1 MAINWTKEMIEE
13 LKVCN
18 NITEFAEKYGMSYNS
33 ARTKKKS
40 FEEVK
45 ENKVEIVEKEIKV
58 ELKDKLEEVNA
69 SNIAIIPSLI
79 LDMDSLIEKGVD
91 EYLDI
96 VMDKQKEVDLA
107 IIDIRH
113 SLENDFENIDNETKI
128 NMCDNTGLLS
138 RKRRFYKD
146 EIAFLSARK
155 EECSAFINF
164 VKDVR
169 KYSESMLDRVYTTR
183 VLKQELGV
191 MTIVNENNSE
201 LKSLRAKIQQ
211 LEKNVI
217 PQELKDRLLALEKFN
232 LKQQRKAHREAGQ
245 PIAIDKLLPNWSDLF
260 NKLDDITKNG
270 IIQELSELR
279 ATRNKGKAYVI
290 KEVEDFLL
298 MNDDLPRHL
307 VRVGYFLKK

>member
-1 MAINWTKEMIEE
+1 MAINWSKKMIDE
-13 LKVCN
+13 LKLCN

-33 ARTKKKS
+33 ARAKKKG

-45 ENKVEIVEKEIKV
+45 ENKVEIVEKELKV

-91 EYLDI
+91 EYLTI
-96 VMDKQKEVDLA
+96 SMSKQKEIDLS
-107 IIDIRH
+107 IIDISH
-113 SLENDFENIDNETKI
+113 ALENDYENISNETKI
-128 NMCDNTGLLS
+128 NMCDNVGKLR

-146 EIAFLSARK
+146 EIAFISARK
-155 EECSAFINF
+155 DECTTFINF
-164 VKDVR
+164 IKEVR
-169 KYSESMLDRVYTTR
+169 KYSEGMLDRVYTTR
-183 VLKQELGV
+183 VLKEELGV
-191 MTIVNENNSE
+191 MCITNENNSE
-201 LKSLRAKIQQ
+201 LKSLRNKIQQ

-217 PQELKDRLLALEKFN
+217 PQELKDRLLSLEKFN

-245 PIAIDKLLPNWSDLF
+245 FIAIDKLLPNWSDLF
-260 NKLDDITKNG
+260 NKLDAVTKNG

-279 ATRNKGKAYVI
+279 ATKNKGKAYII

>member
-1 MAINWTKEMIEE
+1 MAINWSKKMIDE
-13 LKVCN
+13 LKLCN

-33 ARTKKKS
+33 ARAKKKG

-45 ENKVEIVEKEIKV
+45 ENKVEIVEKELKV

-91 EYLDI
+91 EYLTI
-96 VMDKQKEVDLA
+96 SMSKQKEIDLS
-107 IIDIRH
+107 IIDISH
-113 SLENDFENIDNETKI
+113 ALENDYENISNETKI
-128 NMCDNTGLLS
+128 NMCDNVGKLR

-146 EIAFLSARK
+146 EIAFISAR
-155 EECSAFINF
+155 EDECTTFINF
-164 VKDVR
+164 IKEVR
-169 KYSESMLDRVYTTR
+169 KYSEGMLDRVYTTR
-183 VLKQELGV
+183 VLKEELGV
-191 MTIVNENNSE
+191 MCITNENNSE
-201 LKSLRAKIQQ
+201 LKSLRNKIQQ

-217 PQELKDRLLALEKFN
+217 PQELKDRLLSLEKFN

-245 PIAIDKLLPNWSDLF
+245 FIAIDKLLPNWSDLF
-260 NKLDDITKNG
+260 NKLDAVTKNG

-279 ATRNKGKAYVI
+279 ATKNKGKAYII